1 MGKPRRRFTAE
12 FKREAVRM
20 MVEDG
25 RPGTEVAEDLG
36 VPAESL
42 YRWKREL
49 KDEPEEAFRG
59 QGNRTAQ
66 EEELRRLR
74 HENAR
79 LRGENEFLKKVSAYF
94 AKDDKRSTSR

>member
-1 MGKPRRRFTAE
+1 MGKSRRRFTPE

-25 RPGTEVAEDLG
+25 RPGTEVAHDLG
-36 VPAESL
+36 IPPESL
-42 YRWKREL
+42 YRWKKEL
-49 KDEPEEAFRG
+49 QSDPEEAFRG
-59 QGNRTAQ
+59 QGNRTSQ
-66 EEELRRLR
+66 DEELRRLR

-94 AKDDKRSTSR
+94 AKEDKRSTGR